1 MELMA
6 KIVATFAQMAVAI
19 SVIKTR
25 VTAFVKMVD
34 GVKFVIR
41 HVLLFVIKT
50 RVILIQ
56 AIATAVN
63 PNITE

>member
-63 PNITE
+63 PDITE

>member
-6 KIVATFAQMAVAI
+6 KIVATFTQMAVTI

-41 HVLLFVIKT
+41 HVLLFVIKV

-56 AIATAVN
+56 AIVTAVN
-63 PNITE
+63 PDITE

>member
-1 MELMA
+1 MELME
-6 KIVATFAQMAVAI
+6 KIAATFAQMAVAN

-34 GVKFVIR
+34 GEKFVIR
-41 HVLLFVIKT
+41 HVLLFVIKV

-56 AIATAVN
+56 AIVTAAN
-63 PNITE
+63 ADITE

>member
-1 MELMA
+1 MELME
-6 KIVATFAQMAVAI
+6 KIVTTFAQTAVTN

-34 GVKFVIR
+34 GEKFVIR

-56 AIATAVN
+56 AIVTAVN
-63 PNITE
+63 PDITE

>member
-1 MELMA
+1 MELME
-6 KIVATFAQMAVAI
+6 KIVATLAQTAVTN

>member
-6 KIVATFAQMAVAI
+6 KIVATFAQKAVTN

>member
-63 PNITE
+63 PNTTE

>member
-6 KIVATFAQMAVAI
+6 KIVATFAQKAVTN

-63 PNITE
+63 PNTTE